1 MYFIKYKEEK
11 RMKRNK
17 LLILLSLML
26 IIGFATPASAF
37 IILEHM
43 ENGWS
48 HNNLSFA
55 NVRTSYGVMP
65 AEWEKSISAAAETWE
80 KESGLTHHWIQ
91 GHESQDVSNASIQ
104 FARRSINSNYLAQ
117 ATTYSRRH
125 YSGLSAAPVIEFSL
139 VEFNTYYN
147 WTTNEKEEY
156 YRGNDRSKWVFDVQS
171 MALHEMGHSMGL
183 GDMYTMVNGTV
194 VNNKTNTVMN
204 AYTGVQRTLFEDDIE
219 GMRAIYHF
227 NNSGENNNVEP
238 PKPFNPPKLSTPRP
252 NETKTLAS
260 QISDSLKSATNKF
273 FPKASASEDAYI
285 TTVTVYRTLVT
296 ESLDEEIAG
305 LIIRGVVK
313 ENTAPQW
320 ENHDGQ
326 IPTEQEIEAGEPLLI
341 GYNTI
346 VEVEKVY
353 KGELPENSN
362 EIIIKRLGGTI
373 DRTTVE
379 LNADVGY
386 QVGDEVI
393 LYLVGDENQ
402 YYEMNNRGKIFINKN
417 EMSITDMFISKMG
430 SMGIYENNDTA
441 INAWGE
447 IVDLEQLEEKLNSLE
462 NI

>member
-1 MYFIKYKEEK
+1 
-11 RMKRNK
+11 MKRNK
-17 LLILLSLML
+17 LLILFSLML
-26 IIGFATPASAF
+26 IIGFVTPASAF
-37 IILEHM
+37 IILDNM

-48 HNNLSFA
+48 HSNLSFA

-65 AEWEKSISAAAETWE
+65 ADWEKSISAAAETWE
-80 KESGLTHHWIQ
+80 KESGLKHYWIQ
-91 GHESQDVSNASIQ
+91 GHESKDVSNASIQ

-125 YSGLSAAPVIEFSL
+125 IEGPFAPPEIKYSI
-139 VEFNTYYN
+139 VEFNEYYN
-147 WTTNEKEEY
+147 WTTNEKEAY
-156 YRGNDRSKWVFDVQS
+156 YYGNDRSRWVFDVQS

-194 VNNKTNTVMN
+194 VNNKTKTVMN

-227 NNSGENNNVEP
+227 NNTGENNIEP
-238 PKPFNPPKLSTPRP
+238 PKPFNPPELSTPRP

-260 QISDSLKSATNKF
+260 KISDSIKAATSKF
-273 FPKASASEDAYI
+273 FPKASAQEDSYI
-285 TTVTVYRTLVT
+285 TNVIVYRTLAT
-296 ESLDEEIAG
+296 ESLDEEVAG

-313 ENTAPQW
+313 ENTEPQW

-346 VEVEKVY
+346 IEVEKVY

-362 EIIIKRLGGTI
+362 EITIKRLGGTI

-402 YYEMNNRGKIFINKN
+402 YYEMNNRGKIFIDKN

-447 IVDLEQLEEKLNSLE
+447 TVDLEQLEEKLNSLE